1 MSGINNLF
9 IGAENAESFFIGSQ
23 ECELIYLG
31 NEIVYQK
38 GDFEGIQMKS
48 AVALGMDSGSTYDLK
63 IKSSEPWTLSVD
75 TAVTWLEFSQL
86 TGDSGQTIVTI
97 ECNEENQTGSDRSTT
112 ITATTANYTATC
124 VVKQVAIHYVP
135 YIHKST
141 LENNTNYYIDTGIFP
156 TTETKM
162 RFVYMGKGLVA
173 SGKFLGFS
181 WGSEEDVYRSA
192 TDDSDY
198 RYFGTNNHIY
208 WDYNNSR
215 LENGNFNNYSNG
227 VLYDVEIGNN
237 YVKNNLNETMIVNGT
252 AQTNPPTPNIPIMVN
267 VSCIW
272 LKSLQIWQ
280 GQTLVFDGHAAIDE
294 GNNIFG
300 LYDSVSNTWKYN
312 PNIQMTYEENDV
324 IITWTNTGNVY
335 TADVSAILV
344 DDFRV
349 CELRD
354 TYVPTQFQSMTK
366 DYQILLTT
374 SDTVVVKTKNNN
386 TWTVVGTLEIGDTYT
401 NNYGLTVKNFMNDY
415 QIGLE
420 VVDTVYNSV
429 SHQWSWKYRYGTD
442 GESAGGGGAEGGD
455 EE

>member
-48 AVALGMDSGSTYDLK
+48 AVVLGMDSGSTYNLK

-135 YIHKST
+135 YIHRTT
-141 LENNTNYYIDTGIFP
+141 LSSYVNDSYIDTLITP
-156 TTETKM
+156 TTATTF
-162 RFVYMGKGLVA
+162 RVVGMGKGYGQGNTIVGYQDNDWA
-173 SGKFLGFS
+173 
-181 WGSEEDVYRSA
+181 
-192 TDDSDY
+192 DY
-198 RYFGTNNHIY
+198 RLFWHGWNGGTLCFDFNNDRI
-208 WDYNNSR
+208 
-215 LENGNFNNYSNG
+215 ENGNWGGAMNGRFIDVTCTNYSVSSG
-227 VLYDVEIGNN
+227 G
-237 YVKNNLNETMIVNGT
+237 TMIAQGT
-252 AQTNPPTPNIPIMVN
+252 TQSSIDDPHTIKVDVGTW
-267 VSCIW
+267 W
-272 LKSLQIWQ
+272 LKSLQIWE
-280 GQTLVFDGHAAIDE
+280 GQTLVFNGQAAIDE

-324 IITWTNTGNVY
+324 
-335 TADVSAILV
+335 
-344 DDFRV
+344 
-349 CELRD
+349 
-354 TYVPTQFQSMTK
+354 
-366 DYQILLTT
+366 
-374 SDTVVVKTKNNN
+374 
-386 TWTVVGTLEIGDTYT
+386 
-401 NNYGLTVKNFMNDY
+401 
-415 QIGLE
+415 
-420 VVDTVYNSV
+420 
-429 SHQWSWKYRYGTD
+429 
-442 GESAGGGGAEGGD
+442 
-455 EE
+455 